1 MRQVEEDVGR
11 GREVVP
17 VTVTDRAAIHT
28 WTRSEANT
36 IVRWNRGNMP
46 RPTAR
51 HVRRRRRK
59 ELSRPEDGVHEQ
71 GPEVKKALRSPRYQ
85 PEICVVKR
93 VLEKT
98 YGEIRE
104 NGPFMIILHPTNNLI
119 TRI

>member
-71 GPEVKKALRSPRYQ
+71 EGPEVKKALRHS
-85 PEICVVKR
+85 
-93 VLEKT
+93 LSFGKT
-98 YGEIRE
+98 EPAVWI
-104 NGPFMIILHPTNNLI
+104 NFQLFS
-119 TRI
+119 

>member
-36 IVRWNRGNMP
+36 IVRWNRGNIP

-59 ELSRPEDGVHEQ
+59 ELSRPEDGVQYMSRSSREE

-85 PEICVVKR
+85 PEICCKEETDP
-93 VLEKT
+93 L
-98 YGEIRE
+98 
-104 NGPFMIILHPTNNLI
+104 F
-119 TRI
+119 

>member
-71 GPEVKKALRSPRYQ
+71 GPEVKKALGSPRYQ
-85 PEICVVKR
+85 PEICVVKSDSTIF
-93 VLEKT
+93 VTL
-98 YGEIRE
+98 
-104 NGPFMIILHPTNNLI
+104 
-119 TRI
+119 